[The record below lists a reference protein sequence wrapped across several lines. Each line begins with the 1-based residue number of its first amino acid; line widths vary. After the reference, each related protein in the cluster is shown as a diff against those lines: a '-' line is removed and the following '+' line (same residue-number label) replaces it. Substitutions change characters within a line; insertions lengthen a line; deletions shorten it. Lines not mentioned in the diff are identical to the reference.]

1 MLSLLGLRRQFGESR
16 RISALMMNDLR
27 PKGSPM
33 ALATAITALIF
44 TAFWPASQGRAA
56 GAEHVVIIG
65 CDGMGSVAFL
75 PQTNAPVMRRLMR
88 EGAWTLH
95 ARGVMP
101 TSSSPNWA
109 SMIMGAG
116 PEQHGVT
123 SNDWETNKFEIAP
136 VVVGTD
142 NKFPTIFGVLR
153 QQRPAV
159 TILCVH
165 DWDGFGRLLERNAV
179 DVIENVKGSPA
190 TAKRACELIKQITP
204 AFTFIHF
211 DDVDHAGHHDGWK
224 SPSYYQAVD
233 MVDGLI
239 GEVLATIDQT
249 SMKDHTIVL
258 ITADHGG
265 RQKSHGEA
273 TMEELEIPWLIHG
286 PGVFP
291 GKQIVASV
299 NTYDTA
305 PTIAWIF
312 HLTPPECWIGKP
324 VLSAFVKN

>member
-44 TAFWPASQGRAA
+44 TAFWPISQAQAA

-116 PEQHGVT
+116 PEQHGMT
-123 SNDWETNKFEIAP
+123 SND
-136 VVVGTD
+136 
-142 NKFPTIFGVLR
+142 
-153 QQRPAV
+153 
-159 TILCVH
+159 
-165 DWDGFGRLLERNAV
+165 
-179 DVIENVKGSPA
+179 
-190 TAKRACELIKQITP
+190 
-204 AFTFIHF
+204 
-211 DDVDHAGHHDGWK
+211 
-224 SPSYYQAVD
+224 
-233 MVDGLI
+233 
-239 GEVLATIDQT
+239 
-249 SMKDHTIVL
+249 
-258 ITADHGG
+258 
-265 RQKSHGEA
+265 
-273 TMEELEIPWLIHG
+273 
-286 PGVFP
+286 
-291 GKQIVASV
+291 
-299 NTYDTA
+299 
-305 PTIAWIF
+305 
-312 HLTPPECWIGKP
+312 
-324 VLSAFVKN
+324 